1 MMIQKYMKIYI
12 KYKIDIIHIMSYQI
26 TTMIQAM
33 PDNFERPGQRLIRS
47 L

>member
-1 MMIQKYMKIYI
+1 MKIYI

-33 PDNFERPGQRLIRS
+33 PDNFEHPGQRLIRS